1 MYQYR
6 PFIHVY
12 CWYCCCRW
20 FIYCS

>member
-12 CWYCCCRW
+12 CW
-20 FIYCS
+20 